1 LAETH
6 DISRGS
12 GKPEDAANMVAAPEV
27 ELWFVREVLPLEA
40 SLMRFLRNSYRKPGE
55 LADLRQDIYAE
66 LIETAQTKI
75 PDPTKPFVFA
85 LARNVLVSRM
95 RRERI
100 VPMETMSDL
109 ENLALASEAP
119 PPDRTVIA
127 RDELRHLRGAIDQ
140 LPPRCR
146 EAVMLARIEGL
157 SGREIAA
164 RLNLSE
170 STVSHYV
177 KDGMRKLANLLYGA
191 NNPQGGPA

>member
-1 LAETH
+1 
-6 DISRGS
+6 
-12 GKPEDAANMVAAPEV
+12 MVAAPEV

-40 SLMRFLRNSYRKPGE
+40 SLMRFLRSSYRNPGE

-66 LIETAQTKI
+66 LLEVAQTKI

-85 LARNVLVSRM
+85 LARNVLISRM

-127 RDELRHLRGAIDQ
+127 RDELRHLRDAIDQ

-146 EAVMLARIEGL
+146 EAVVLARIEGL

-170 STVSHYV
+170 STVSHYI
-177 KDGMRKLANLLYGA
+177 KDGMRKLANLLYAA
-191 NNPQGGPA
+191 NGPQGGVA

>member
-1 LAETH
+1 MHERG
-6 DISRGS
+6 RGS
-12 GKPEDAANMVAAPEV
+12 GKPEDAAQMVAAPEV
-27 ELWFVREVLPLEA
+27 ELWFVSEVLPLEG
-40 SLMRFLRNSYRKPGE
+40 SLMRFLSNSYRKPGE

-66 LIETAQTKI
+66 LIESAQKQI
-75 PDPTKPFVFA
+75 PNPTKPFVFA

-100 VPMETMSDL
+100 ISMETMSDL

-127 RDELRHLRGAIDQ
+127 RDELRHLRDAIDE

-146 EAVMLARIEGL
+146 EAVVLARIEGL
-157 SGREIAA
+157 SGREIAT

-177 KDGMRKLANLLYGA
+177 KNGMRRIANTLYGSRDVA
-191 NNPQGGPA
+191 GDPK